1 MGSYIAW
8 KLDADMTG
16 GEQFLVETANAHN
29 EFKEAEGKPHAFQ
42 NFMWRKWSP
51 EVKWWAPEFV
61 ADLSKKVDVI
71 FRLDARG
78 DENFTW
84 FFYKGQVLNESEIW
98 EKPVFPSRP
107 LFKKKAAEAVVK
119 RQKAKF
125 EQEQTRVAAEKARLE
140 KEIELLNSKQ
150 KDLERKLAG

>member
-8 KLDADMTG
+8 KLDADCDSD
-16 GEQFLVETANAHN
+16 QFIIDTANAHK
-29 EFKEAEGKPHAFQ
+29 EFNEAEGKPNAFQ

-61 ADLSKKVDVI
+61 ADLSKKIEVI

-84 FFYKGQVLNESEIW
+84 FFYKGEALNESEIW
-98 EKPVFPSRP
+98 EKPPFPSRP
-107 LFKKKAAEAVVK
+107 LFKKKIVEAKVK
-119 RQKAKF
+119 RQKARQVLEEAK
-125 EQEQTRVAAEKARLE
+125 AKAEKDRLE
-140 KEIELLNSKQ
+140 KEIQTLKAKQQELEK
-150 KDLERKLAG
+150 RLAG

>member
-16 GEQFLVETANAHN
+16 GEQFLVETANAHSA
-29 EFKEAEGKPHAFQ
+29 FKDEKDGPKFE

-51 EVKWWAPEFV
+51 EVKWWPPEFV
-61 ADLSKKVDVI
+61 ADLSKNVDVI

-125 EQEQTRVAAEKARLE
+125 EQEQARVAAEKARLE
-140 KEIELLNSKQ
+140 KEIELLKSKQ
-150 KDLERKLAG
+150 KVLERKLAG